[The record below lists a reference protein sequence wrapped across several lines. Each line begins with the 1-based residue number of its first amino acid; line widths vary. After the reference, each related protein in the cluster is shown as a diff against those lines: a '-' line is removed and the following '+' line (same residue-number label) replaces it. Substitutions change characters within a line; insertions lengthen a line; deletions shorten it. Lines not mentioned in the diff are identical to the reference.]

1 MIAAYFFTS
10 PSKLIFPSWIRTTR
24 FASRAMELS
33 WVIMT
38 IVFSSSLSFFKKSS
52 TSRPVLESRAPVGC
66 VKLVQN
72 KEPRQGC
79 CLPGSSL
86 TLPLCLVRLLLSLF
100 VGQPCI
106 WCRCILLSKSPRTS
120 SVIFPLFLLLRLP
133 GLVVCAVQ

>member
-52 TSRPVLESRAPVGC
+52 TSRPVLESRAPVGSSARI
-66 VKLVQN
+66 KDGSPARARAM
-72 KEPRQGC
+72 ETRC
-79 CLPGSSL
+79 C
-86 TLPLCLVRLLLSLF
+86 
-100 VGQPCI
+100 
-106 WCRCILLSKSPRTS
+106 
-120 SVIFPLFLLLRLP
+120 
-133 GLVVCAVQ
+133 